1 MGVACPARISLCPQG
16 SEATW
21 LGQAIPCVADILG
34 ETYKDDI
41 QRHLET
47 LIRSY
52 PDIRSVPS
60 GVPREHRRPRVQGT
74 PAFRSV
80 LGAPW
85 GLGCPWSCW
94 ICSEGLRVSAGGTTC
109 WPSYRCA
116 AWAAVGTSAS
126 CSTPRTC

>member
-80 LGAPW
+80 LGAPVVAQGKQIRLVSVSVRVPSLAW
-85 GLGCPWSCW
+85 LS
-94 ICSEGLRVSAGGTTC
+94 GLRVQ
-109 WPSYRCA
+109 RCHEL
-116 AWAAVGTSAS
+116 WCRS
-126 CSTPRTC
+126 